1 MVAQKE
7 EWVRG
12 SRKNSEERGDLPSGT
27 ASSRTGTG
35 SACSR
40 RGLQGERLG
49 EARYTS
55 PHHTQGGGGK
65 GQGSPRDSRLED
77 RSPTA
82 FKVQGPVRVGER
94 GACVRACVC
103 VCVSC
108 RVKYTT
114 IRAGR
119 RYCAEYSGAPHV
131 NTREANT
138 Q

>member
-1 MVAQKE
+1 M
-7 EWVRG
+7 G
-12 SRKNSEERGDLPSGT
+12 TSRKNSEERGDLPSGT

-82 FKVQGPVRVGER
+82 FKVST
-94 GACVRACVC
+94 GAGALLMRRAIEV
-103 VCVSC
+103 
-108 RVKYTT
+108 T
-114 IRAGR
+114 
-119 RYCAEYSGAPHV
+119 APHFLLHDGRGV
-131 NTREANT
+131 RKPNGPTLLNRRLLAAAGCMASDRVPFST
-138 Q
+138 IGRA